1 MKTSDGILVVSNRAP
16 MTFANQG
23 SRFQLGR
30 GAGGVVTAL
39 GQLRG
44 ARSVTWVAPATTET
58 DREVSAV
65 LRERGGRIGR
75 GGLQVRFVDLPSDLM
90 TDYSERF
97 SNQILW
103 FVQHGLWSRRHA
115 AEDPA
120 TLTYLYERY
129 LEAGAAVA
137 GAVATEMHRPGQAS
151 DVLVQDYQLYGVPAA
166 VRRLTPGVGISHFVH
181 IPWPGLDTWR
191 AAMPD
196 AITGDIVRRML
207 EADAIGFQDW
217 RSRDHFVEAAARLDG
232 VQARR
237 DGVRLRSGHLVL
249 CRVRPASINPE
260 ELIPDPIRLQALRGR
275 NVLRVVRVDRVDP
288 IKNVPAGF
296 EAFERLLETH
306 PEWIGRV
313 QFIARL
319 IPTRMAIPEYAAEWD
334 ATVQVIERVRR
345 RFGDASIEVC
355 DTPSRGQALAELAS
369 ADVVLVNSL
378 ADGMNLVAKEAAALN
393 RDGVLVLSRR
403 TGAWAEL
410 QEGALEINPASVD
423 DTVNAL
429 HQALTMPLAERRQR
443 ASSMRHAVLR
453 WTGRDWFSA
462 LRADLDEARMERR
475 ASQQVQPRMAP
486 LRVGPAGDRPVVEP
500 GPAV

>member
-16 MTFANQG
+16 VTFANQG

-75 GGLQVRFVDLPSDLM
+75 AGLQVRFVDLPSDLM

-120 TLTYLYERY
+120 TLGRLYERY
-129 LEAGAAVA
+129 LVAGAAVA

-196 AITGDIVRRML
+196 AITGDIIRRML
-207 EADAIGFQDW
+207 EADAIGFQD
-217 RSRDHFVEAAARLDG
+217 RHSRDHFVEAAARLAG
-232 VQARR
+232 MPAWRG
-237 DGVRLRSGHLVL
+237 GVRLQSGRIVL

-260 ELIPDPIRLQALRGR
+260 ALIPDPTRLKALRGR

-296 EAFERLLETH
+296 EAFERLLEMH

-319 IPTRMAIPEYAAEWD
+319 IPTRMAIPEYAAEWN
-334 ATVQVIERVRR
+334 ATARVIERVRR

-355 DTPSRGQALAELAS
+355 DTPSRGQALAELAT

-393 RDGVLVLSRR
+393 RDGVLVCSRR
-403 TGAWAEL
+403 AGAWAEL
-410 QEGALEINPASVD
+410 KQGALEIDPASVE
-423 DTVNAL
+423 DTASAL

-443 ASSMRHAVLR
+443 ASSMRHAVQR

-475 ASQQVQPRMAP
+475 ASRQVQARVVPH
-486 LRVGPAGDRPVVEP
+486 RVGLVGDRPVIEP